1 DRLVSS
7 RLEAPRERQA
17 ALNLEREEPGVQAW
31 RGPRGRE
38 RLGWNL
44 RQFASLGSDR
54 GPRWP
59 TLLTACQTR
68 PGSVRKV
75 QARGSGRLPRNAAVT
90 TMTARYK
97 LGSSGF
103 RVGKKPAPWGMVDR
117 SPLPCDANCLN
128 AQKNGSARAA
138 ASRAAADLVAEPPQ
152 LLPTRDPEE
161 P

>member
-1 DRLVSS
+1 MFH
-7 RLEAPRERQA
+7 
-17 ALNLEREEPGVQAW
+17 W
-31 RGPRGRE
+31 
-38 RLGWNL
+38 
-44 RQFASLGSDR
+44 
-54 GPRWP
+54 
-59 TLLTACQTR
+59 
-68 PGSVRKV
+68 
-75 QARGSGRLPRNAAVT
+75 
-90 TMTARYK
+90 K

-161 P
+161 PEIVARTGRWGDKLHPRLVVPNIVWVSGRE